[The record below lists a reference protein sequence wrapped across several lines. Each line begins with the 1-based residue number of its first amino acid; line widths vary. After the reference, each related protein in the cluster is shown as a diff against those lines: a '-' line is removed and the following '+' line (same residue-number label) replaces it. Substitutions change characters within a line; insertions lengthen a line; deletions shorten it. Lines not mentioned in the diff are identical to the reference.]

1 MRVRTSRED
10 DSSGIIVVP
19 PPPVAFHILHD
30 IALRTFVPSD
40 FPAEWGVGVLGSGD
54 HPLSEPEVDSLVRA
68 VRARPNVC
76 GYNAFHTSGGF
87 LLCPSG
93 SQPDSK
99 LPPYDLFVYK
109 ELGKVMSDLTTYPVH
124 SVYEDLTWDKSKCI
138 WAGPPTT
145 GRTSTWACCR
155 G

>member
-1 MRVRTSRED
+1 MRTSRED

-40 FPAEWGVGVLGSGD
+40 FPAGWGVGVLGSGD
-54 HPLSEPEVDSLVRA
+54 HPLSEPEVNSLVRA

-76 GYNAFHTSGGF
+76 GYNAFHISGGF
-87 LLCPSG
+87 LLRPSS

-109 ELGKVMSDLTTYPVH
+109 ELRKVMSDLTTYPVH
-124 SVYEDLTWDKSKCI
+124 SVYEDLTWDKSMCI